1 MCTRL
6 KRDEHISVPQANT
19 IIQKGDLLHLV
30 GEIPLLRKIKLV
42 LGEEVDVPLSSF
54 TGDLRPI
61 VLWSPMKS
69 FRQENSRVRYSSEI
83 WRRDFTIKPSR
94 G

>member
-54 TGDLRPI
+54 TGDLRSDRI
-61 VLWSPMKS
+61 VVTNEK
-69 FRQENSRVRYSSEI
+69 F
-83 WRRDFTIKPSR
+83 
-94 G
+94 